1 MMIHRFYFLTLLTC
15 ITTPLFAQTL
25 TDQFET
31 IFTIIKEPILAL
43 IEEYSDDLIY
53 AAGILGLLIG
63 LIVFTI
69 LLRKLVKRLI
79 LLAARSINRSFQ
91 AIYFRKIRII
101 SPSMLSRFVTGLIR
115 LLHLFV
121 YLAVFYF
128 VFKYAISLTS
138 EELQLVLLPI
148 LHSVVSTILLF
159 FIAYLVLSGM
169 NSLFGFINRQVKKG
183 LFKSMR
189 PIRWRGFEVLSSQQ
203 FEDLLRNSYTIFK
216 YSIYVIAIYLFLVL
230 LFSFYSISLSWAD
243 QILMYTVSP
252 LKSML
257 RGFLGYLPNLFFLII
272 TFFVVRYLLGFVKS
286 IFDRLEKGTV
296 SIVGF
301 HPDWANTTYK
311 IAVFVLLAFAAVL
324 VFPYLPGSNS
334 EAFKGVGLF
343 LGFLLSLGSTA
354 VVANI
359 VAGTVLTYM
368 RPFKV
373 GDHVK
378 IGDTVGN
385 VIEKSLLVT
394 RIRTSKNADITV
406 PNGLVLS
413 THIINYSSIA
423 ETTGVILTVTVN
435 VSYQVNWRLVH
446 QQLLEAA
453 NRTERLMDL
462 PTAFVE
468 QIGFNEST
476 VTYNLNAYT
485 RDSQR
490 MGGIYSN
497 LYRNIL
503 DTFQEA
509 SIELVQPQYLVERD
523 DIKPK
528 SKLQKTK
535 KSKKL

>member
-1 MMIHRFYFLTLLTC
+1 MIRRFCFLTLLTC
-15 ITTPLFAQTL
+15 ITTPLFAETF
-25 TDQFET
+25 TGQFET
-31 IFTIIKEPILAL
+31 IFNSIKERVLTL
-43 IEEYSDDLIY
+43 IEEYSDYLMY
-53 AAGILGLLIG
+53 AVGVLGLLIG

-69 LLRKLVKRLI
+69 QLRKLVRRLI
-79 LLAARSINRSFQ
+79 LLTARSINRSFQ

-128 VFKYAISLTS
+128 VFKYAISLSS
-138 EELQLVLLPI
+138 EELQIILLPI
-148 LHSVVSTILLF
+148 LHNIVSTILLL
-159 FIAYLVLSGM
+159 FIAYLILSGM
-169 NSLFGFINRQVKKG
+169 NSLFSFIDHKIKKG
-183 LFKSMR
+183 LFKEIR
-189 PIRWRGFEVLSSQQ
+189 PIRWRGLEVLSSQQ
-203 FEDLLRNSYTIFK
+203 IEDLLRNSYTVIK
-216 YSIYVIAIYLFLVL
+216 YSIYIIAGYLFLVL

-243 QILMYTVSP
+243 QILSYTVSP
-252 LKSML
+252 LKAML

-272 TFFVVRYLLGFVKS
+272 TFFVVRYLLGFIKS
-286 IFDRLEKGTV
+286 IFDRVEKGTV
-296 SIVGF
+296 SIAGF

-311 IAVFVLLAFAAVL
+311 IAVFVLLAFATVL
-324 VFPYLPGSNS
+324 VFPYLPGANS

-354 VVANI
+354 IVANI
-359 VAGTVLTYM
+359 IAGTVLTYM

-394 RIRTSKNADITV
+394 RIRNAKNVDITV
-406 PNGLVLS
+406 PNGLILS
-413 THIINYSSIA
+413 AHIVNYSSIA
-423 ETTGVILTVTVN
+423 ETTGVILSVAVN

-453 NRTERLMDL
+453 NRTEKLITK
-462 PTAFVE
+462 PEPFVE
-468 QIGFNEST
+468 QIAFHNSTVEYSLNVYTREST
-476 VTYNLNAYT
+476 
-485 RDSQR
+485 R

-497 LYRNIL
+497 LYKNIL
-503 DTFQEA
+503 DTFNEA
-509 SIELVQPQYLVERD
+509 GIELVQPQYLVERD